1 MSEVLIELVKRY
13 SPSQMELPA
22 VRFLTE
28 WMNAHGFNARID
40 EAGNAFGIRGDGDAA
55 HILILLGHIDTV
67 PGEITVRVEDGKLY
81 GRGSVDAKGSLAAF
95 ADAASRAS
103 IPAGWR
109 VIVVGA
115 VEEEVASSKGA
126 HHIRER
132 FNPDF
137 CIIGEPSSADRIT
150 LGYKGR
156 LLVEYNLRRT
166 VSHTARPEPSAGA
179 MGATFWQRVSDWADT
194 ENEGV
199 ERFFDQVMPSLR
211 SINTTSDYFL
221 EQCNMTVAFRLPTRL
236 TPQDVFQTIS
246 GFITPGGELRSY
258 GLEHAYE
265 GGRNNALV
273 RLLMGAIR
281 SRGGQPGFVLKTGTS
296 DMNVV
301 GAKWNCPIVA
311 YGPGDSNLD
320 HTPNEHLPLD
330 EYERAVQTLQHV
342 IENLPTA

>member
-1 MSEVLIELVKRY
+1 MSELLTELVRRY

-22 VRFLTE
+22 VRYLVD
-28 WMNAHGFNARID
+28 WMNQHGFTAHID
-40 EAGNAFGIRGDGDAA
+40 DAGDAIGIRGDMNAPRT
-55 HILILLGHIDTV
+55 LMLLGHIDTV
-67 PGEITVRVEDGKLY
+67 PGEITVRIEDGNLY

-95 ADAASRAS
+95 AQATAEAT

-109 VIVVGA
+109 VVVAGA
-115 VEEEVASSKGA
+115 VEEESATGKGA
-126 HHIRER
+126 NYIREHYT
-132 FNPDF
+132 PDF
-137 CIIGEPSSADRIT
+137 CIIGEPSGVDRIT

-179 MGATFWQRVSDWADT
+179 LGAAFWQRISQWADE

-199 ERFFDQVMPSLR
+199 ERYFDQVMPSLR
-211 SINTTSDYFL
+211 AINTASDFF
-221 EQCNMTVAFRLPTRL
+221 QDQVNMTVAFRLPTRL
-236 TPQDVFQTIS
+236 TPQDVFQQIS
-246 GFITPGGELRSY
+246 GFITPGGHLLSY
-258 GLEHAYE
+258 GQEVAYE
-265 GGRNNALV
+265 GNRNNALV

-301 GAKWNCPIVA
+301 GAKWKCPMVA